1 VNREIQL
8 HNAIRLFYPLILHFP
23 RDGIDPNNDLQNCC
37 WLKEISMDTG
47 LQLTDLKSIISRR
60 KKGFWAVF
68 MIILLAGVIT
78 AIALPPI
85 YKSEA
90 IIQVEEQEISEDFVQ
105 STITDYMEERI
116 AKINQHVLH
125 RDNLLKIADS
135 YNLYSDAKDRI
146 SNNEIAKKMKRDI
159 ILEPIVSDLQVQIN
173 NRNRS
178 FNLAFTL
185 SYQGKDPESVM
196 KVTERL
202 SNLFLEEDIKRRE
215 RVVSATNEF
224 LQAEQ
229 KRLKFEISTQEKK
242 LSEFKR
248 AHLDE
253 LPDARGYNFQAILRL
268 ERELDNAES
277 RLRLLKEKE
286 MLLNSQLARIEPL
299 TPIIVEGEN
308 VATNPNQ
315 RLKQLYLQ
323 LTSLRSLYSEKHPDI
338 KKVKNEIRELET
350 QVKTSDVS
358 IVKVKRLQQLEG
370 QLAEMQGIYGPNH
383 PEIKAIKRE
392 ISILKPEVALLM
404 TETVKIKISEEKP
417 DNPAYI
423 NLVVQINAFKMEME
437 AIGADKKQM
446 LQDINRLQ
454 RRIEKTPFVE
464 KELNVLMR
472 DIDSAQTKYRDIS
485 NKLMEARVA
494 GELESKQ
501 QADRVSIA
509 SSAYLPSKPF
519 KPNRLLILVIGFVNA
534 FVIATFFVAFR
545 EGMDDTVKNSDQ
557 IKSIT
562 NVPTLASISL
572 IITDEDRRLKR
583 KRNFLV
589 GLAIFLAI
597 GILLIIIDQFVIS
610 FDDLTMKIDQIW
622 PIILERIKMIA

>member
-1 VNREIQL
+1 
-8 HNAIRLFYPLILHFP
+8 
-23 RDGIDPNNDLQNCC
+23 
-37 WLKEISMDTG
+37 MDTG

-90 IIQVEEQEISEDFVQ
+90 IIQVEEQEIPEDFVQ
-105 STITDYMEERI
+105 STIPDYMEERI

-202 SNLFLEEDIKRRE
+202 SNLFLEEDAKRRE
-215 RVVSATNEF
+215 RVVSATKEF

-229 KRLKFEISTQEKK
+229 KRLKSEISTQEKK
-242 LSEFKR
+242 LSEFKK
-248 AHLDE
+248 AHLNE

-277 RLRLLKEKE
+277 RLRFLKEKE

-534 FVIATFFVAFR
+534 FVIATFFVAVR
-545 EGMDDTVKNSDQ
+545 EGIDDTVKNSDQ

-583 KRNFLV
+583 KRIFLV

-597 GILLIIIDQFVIS
+597 GILLVIIDQFVIS